1 MGVVQIA
8 RDFFRLHHRGA
19 ALRQTRFL
27 AGLGHERAQ
36 LLDCVPQKF
45 GLAAGLLDARPV
57 RRDILA
63 RGAPG
68 FPGRGQHIGLRLEP
82 AIGVEQPAMAGGVDQ
97 RPLVVLAV
105 NLDEGRAE
113 ALEHLDADGLV
124 VDERPGAAVGELDA
138 AQQQRILDGDAV
150 LGEDAAR
157 RMALVELEGRGDLA
171 LLHPVPHQ
179 AGVAAR
185 AERQREGVEQN
196 RLAGSGLAGEH
207 RKPAGELDVEAL
219 DQNDVADRESDE
231 HESQPRPSFLK
242 ALLIQELW
250 VSCGSSP
257 PDFTSRYA
265 SLYQGLSGKL
275 WPSTAA
281 AVCASSTMP
290 SVI

>member
-1 MGVVQIA
+1 
-8 RDFFRLHHRGA
+8 
-19 ALRQTRFL
+19 
-27 AGLGHERAQ
+27 
-36 LLDCVPQKF
+36 
-45 GLAAGLLDARPV
+45 
-57 RRDILA
+57 
-63 RGAPG
+63 
-68 FPGRGQHIGLRLEP
+68 
-82 AIGVEQPAMAGGVDQ
+82 
-97 RPLVVLAV
+97 
-105 NLDEGRAE
+105 
-113 ALEHLDADGLV
+113 
-124 VDERPGAAVGELDA
+124 
-138 AQQQRILDGDAV
+138 
-150 LGEDAAR
+150 
-157 RMALVELEGRGDLA
+157 MALVELEGRGDLA

-196 RLAGSGLAGEH
+196 RLAGPGLAGEH